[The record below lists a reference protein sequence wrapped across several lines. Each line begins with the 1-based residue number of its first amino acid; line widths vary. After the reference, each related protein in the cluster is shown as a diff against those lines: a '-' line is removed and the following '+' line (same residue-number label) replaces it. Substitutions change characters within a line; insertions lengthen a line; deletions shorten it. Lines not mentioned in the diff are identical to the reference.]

1 MLTQKAKYAIK
12 ALVYL
17 AQQKSLVR
25 TQDIADKARIPKKFL
40 ESILLELKSHK
51 LVASVQGASGGYTLL
66 KDPSSITLADIYR
79 IFEGPIALVP
89 CASLNFYTPC
99 ADCQDEKTCV
109 IRKAMIQVRE
119 QTLQALEAQSIT
131 GMIET
136 RGRALSSSKRK

>member
-17 AQQKSLVR
+17 AQKKSLVR

-66 KDPSSITLADIYR
+66 KDPASITLADIYR

-89 CASLNFYTPC
+89 CASLNFYSPC
-99 ADCQDEKTCV
+99 ADCENERTCV
-109 IRKAMIQVRE
+109 IRKAMIEVRD
-119 QTLQALEAQSIT
+119 QTLDALESHSIA
-131 GMIET
+131 GMLEGS
-136 RGRALSSSKRK
+136 RKAKGNPKSK